1 MPFVEPEAT
10 EVKLP
15 SKGLLGYSDKV
26 LIRPITGRE
35 EKIIASA
42 TGDTIESAVNRVLNR
57 CIKEG
62 PKAEELSEGD
72 KTFLLV
78 WLRVNSYFPDYS
90 VEIDC
95 PSCKKVFK
103 KFIDLQKLPIREIQ
117 VEKLPVELEI
127 GGRKVALSPLTA
139 KEVEEVNSYRSQLA
153 AQGRSFEDLYS
164 VRYAYMIRS
173 IDGKDVPLPE
183 KIDFVEGLI
192 GRELAKLRKAEKLLD
207 HGVDFRQEIKCPLCG
222 KHFATNIPITLEF
235 FLPTEFREEEVS

>member
-1 MPFVEPEAT
+1 MAFVEPEPV

-15 SKGLLGYSDKV
+15 SKGLLGYSEKV

-62 PKAEELSEGD
+62 PKAEELTEGD
-72 KTFLLV
+72 KSFLLV

-95 PSCKKVFK
+95 PACGKVFK
-103 KFIDLQKLPIREIQ
+103 KFIDLKKLPIKEIQ
-117 VEKLPVELEI
+117 VEKLPLEVEVA
-127 GGRKVALSPLTA
+127 GKKVALSPLTSQEV
-139 KEVEEVNSYRSQLA
+139 KEINDYKSQLA
-153 AQGRSFEDLYS
+153 AQGRSFEDIFP
-164 VRYAYMIRS
+164 VRYAYMIRA
-173 IDGKDVPLPE
+173 IDGKDVSLSE

-207 HGVDFRQEIKCPLCG
+207 HGVDFRQELKCPLCG
-222 KHFATNIPITLEF
+222 KSFTANIPITLEF
-235 FLPTEFREEEVS
+235 FLPSEFREE